1 LRARLTRSFVEGLQA
16 DPDPAKRLTVWDTEL
31 ASFGLVVTP
40 PGKRTAGVKSYI
52 VQYRVGGRGTPVRRV
67 VLGRHGLQYTDPKVA
82 RRDALKV
89 IEARSEG
96 LDPFVERRLQKELHQ
111 AATRADEEARQKAVR
126 LTLPAIT
133 AEFLER
139 YAKAR
144 QPRSWKNTARALSDP
159 DVRSVL
165 GDKRLDEITR
175 DEVRQAL
182 ERAKGRSRSA
192 AIEAHKAFRK
202 LFTWAVVEQI
212 IPASAH
218 PMMLMEPPAKG
229 RMRQRVLSSAELR
242 EVWEAAG
249 WIGYPFGALVQGII
263 STGGPR
269 LRECAEATRGEIHLD
284 RRVWII
290 PQERMKRD
298 PDDGRGDHL
307 VPLGD
312 VAIEVFTSLREV
324 PPPAAAGLRSKSQ
337 WPLFTSSGA
346 APISGFANAK
356 RRLDAEIAR
365 ARRTAGCGPMPH
377 WTNHDLRRTAETALQ
392 ALGID
397 SRIIDLLHDHRIPG
411 VSKVSRHYQLW
422 DFYPQK
428 LEAIETW
435 NRYLRGVLFDDER
448 YRDLVEQ
455 VDFKLFVSR

>member
-1 LRARLTRSFVEGLQA
+1 
-16 DPDPAKRLTVWDTEL
+16 
-31 ASFGLVVTP
+31 
-40 PGKRTAGVKSYI
+40 
-52 VQYRVGGRGTPVRRV
+52 
-67 VLGRHGLQYTDPKVA
+67 LQYTDPKVA
-82 RRDALKV
+82 RRDALKI
-89 IEARSEG
+89 IEARAEG
-96 LDPFVERRLQKELHQ
+96 FDPFVERRLERERHQ
-111 AATRADEEARQKAVR
+111 AAAKEGEEARRRAVR
-126 LTLPAIT
+126 LTLPVIT
-133 AEFLER
+133 AEFVEQ

-144 QPRSWKNTARALSDP
+144 QPRSWQNTARALRDP

-212 IPASAH
+212 IPAAAH

-229 RMRQRVLSSAELR
+229 RMRQRVLSSVELR
-242 EVWEAAG
+242 QIWEAAG
-249 WIGYPFGALVQGII
+249 RVGYPFGDLTRAILV
-263 STGGPR
+263 TGGPR
-269 LRECAEATRGEIHLD
+269 LRECAEATKGELHLN

-290 PQERMKRD
+290 PKERMKRD
-298 PDDGRGDHL
+298 PDDDRGDHL
-307 VPLGD
+307 VPLSELAVD
-312 VAIEVFTSLREV
+312 FFSSLREV
-324 PPPAAAGLRSKSQ
+324 PPPAAAGLKSKSA
-337 WPLFTSSGA
+337 WPLFTSTGA
-346 APISGFANAK
+346 APVSGFANAK
-356 RRLDAEIAR
+356 RRLDAEIASVR
-365 ARRTAGCGPMPH
+365 QAAGEGSMPH

-397 SRIIDLLHDHRIPG
+397 SKIIDLLHDHRVPG

-435 NRYLRGVLFDDER
+435 ARYLRGVLFGDER

-455 VDFKLFVSR
+455 VDFKLLVTR